1 MTVPMDYIRVTRDQQ
16 LTNTKKRQGNSG
28 KAPTMSMAAGSTSQ
42 QASSATAL
50 AGGKQA
56 GMTTAATEF
65 LFPEHLRMKE
75 SDTDKVKLQKRK
87 KVKALKYQ
95 HKIQQQE

>member
-16 LTNTKKRQGNSG
+16 LNNSKKRQGNAS
-28 KAPTMSMAAGSTSQ
+28 KVPTMLMAAGSTAQ
-42 QASSATAL
+42 QASSATA
-50 AGGKQA
+50 GGKQI

-65 LFPEHLRMKE
+65 QFPEHLRMKE

-87 KVKALKYQ
+87 KVKALKY
-95 HKIQQQE
+95 